1 MERYEPDTVGTNA
14 SNWGTNNATIRNGRN
29 AGGGN
34 INGTPKAR
42 NNVNY
47 LINKGNSVS
56 SNLTLYASG
65 SPYLVDYSIQ
75 TFNAS
80 STLTIEPGVVI
91 KFNNNAGLSFSNG
104 AKISAQGT
112 ADNPIVFTSFDDDTY
127 GGDTNGDAASTTPY
141 WGGVRID
148 SPGTESVISNA
159 VFVTAAG
166 LGRTAKPICISPIPR
181 PSLPIPFLN
190 TLKFTA
196 SD

>member
-1 MERYEPDTVGTNA
+1 MNRILSELTLPIG
-14 SNWGTNNATIRNGRN
+14 GTNNATIINGKN

-34 INGTPKAR
+34 VYGTPKAR

-91 KFNNNAGLSFSNG
+91 KFNNNAGLSFSKRSENFGPRNG
-104 AKISAQGT
+104 GQP
-112 ADNPIVFTSFDDDTY
+112 DSFHQ
-127 GGDTNGDAASTTPY
+127 
-141 WGGVRID
+141 
-148 SPGTESVISNA
+148 
-159 VFVTAAG
+159 F
-166 LGRTAKPICISPIPR
+166 
-181 PSLPIPFLN
+181 
-190 TLKFTA
+190 
-196 SD
+196 